1 MPLDSLNQDLHEC
14 VGRHANLTAH
24 LLDGHPKK
32 ISKHTSNHL
41 GAAYIRIWNPDLGP
55 NAGAPLGRRI
65 IQDSEQ
71 IVNKTYLQIFNRPGH
86 VLDTAAYTGRRA
98 KEQQEQYTRPWGG
111 KRIKGERL
119 VRTYWVHAMVKQ
131 YEASINDACQRSFE
145 VGNE

>member
-1 MPLDSLNQDLHEC
+1 MESGP
-14 VGRHANLTAH
+14 R
-24 LLDGHPKK
+24 PKCWCAPRAQ
-32 ISKHTSNHL
+32 NHSRQR
-41 GAAYIRIWNPDLGP
+41 AI
-55 NAGAPLGRRI
+55 
-65 IQDSEQ
+65 

-131 YEASINDACQRSFE
+131 YEASIVDACQRSFE